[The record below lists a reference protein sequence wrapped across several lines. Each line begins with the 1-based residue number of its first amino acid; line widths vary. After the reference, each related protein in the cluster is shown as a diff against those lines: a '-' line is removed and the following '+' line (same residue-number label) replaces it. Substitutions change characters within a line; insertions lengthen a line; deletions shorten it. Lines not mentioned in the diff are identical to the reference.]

1 VALPPGAPA
10 QGGAAATVGAAAVV
24 PPTPENTSTQSTR
37 NFEIDRTLSYTR
49 QPAGRLRRLTVAVL
63 VDNVRTADKDGKI
76 VETALPQKQI
86 DDITL
91 LVKDAV
97 GFDAQRGDSVN
108 VVNASF
114 FDDSQSIEAEEP
126 PLWQSPWLHGLA
138 RLVLGAAV
146 AIVLLLVVVRPLMKS
161 LMSPAL
167 GAAAPAPALPA
178 AAVPGAPEQLAAPVV
193 ASGGANPA
201 QLNYDQ
207 QVAAARS
214 LVSQDPKRVAQVV
227 KNWVATDE

>member
-1 VALPPGAPA
+1 
-10 QGGAAATVGAAAVV
+10 V

-76 VETALPQKQI
+76 VEKALPQKQI

-126 PLWQSPWLHGLA
+126 TVWQSPWLHSLA
-138 RLVLGAAV
+138 RLVFGAAV

-178 AAVPGAPEQLAAPVV
+178 AALPGAPEQLAAPVV